1 MPKEVNPRIHVNERD
16 FPQTDFVEKD
26 PEKRE
31 LVRKLA
37 VMITDSIPRKMPG
50 GMHENHM
57 DFWILDRLLTKDE
70 VRFMLSFRKRRVGLT
85 TLELSVR
92 NHMTVE
98 ETQKVIDRLIGIG
111 IVEQNRDNADHHIQ
125 YLIPKWVVGSGEYM
139 VEHPTLMDEHP
150 ELATMFNLAPQ
161 EPLELAAKLVPPG
174 GAGIGMH
181 VIPVEKAIEA
191 QSQSVS
197 VEHLS
202 HWLKK
207 YDKFCKMICACRKS
221 QRQRGEGV
229 GDIEGYMCIG
239 VGDIAE
245 FLVETGKDAQYITR
259 DEAMDIIM
267 RAERKGY
274 VHQITNLDGPNR
286 IVGICNCSPGSC
298 YGLRTSQLF
307 NTPNMSRSAYRA
319 HVDPEHCVACGKCVE
334 VCPAGAARLGQKLC
348 RKDGSRVKYPMH
360 ELPDDMPWGED
371 KWDPDYRDHNK
382 INCYDTGTSPC
393 KTACPAH
400 LAVQGYIQ
408 MASEG
413 RYDEA
418 LALIREDNPFPAV
431 CGAICNRRCEDRCTR
446 GSVDAPLAIDEIKKF
461 LARRELSGEYTY
473 LPPCENQ
480 DGKQW
485 TEYPVAVIGGGPAGL
500 TAAYYLRQEGY
511 PVTVFEKEQ
520 RPGGML
526 MNGIPDFRL
535 EKDVVNAEIDIIR
548 RMGVTIRCGVEV
560 GKDITL
566 DALRKQ
572 GFKAF
577 FIAIGLQGGRMAGV
591 PGEDACGVTSGV
603 EFLRRVTQNRD
614 ETLSGDVVVVGGGNV
629 AADVARTAERLT
641 DGKVTMICLEQR
653 EQMPAAA
660 DEVAECEAEGIT
672 VKNGWGPKEILTVK
686 DPDGKSRVKGVV
698 FKKCTSL
705 INAEGR
711 FDPKYDENDTITVPC
726 SSVLMA
732 IGQSAQWG
740 GLLEGSR
747 IKLRGNGCAEADPV
761 TLQTAQP
768 DVFVGGDIFHGA
780 RFAIDAIADGREG
793 MVSINRFVHPGQ
805 SLTIGRD
812 RREFIELDKDD
823 IRIESYDNSPR
834 QVLGM
839 KPGVA
844 AKSFSDLRLPLTE
857 EQVKTEAKRCL
868 HCGATWVDLN
878 QCIGCGLCTTRCR
891 FDAIHLSRDIPEA
904 SSMHTAEEMMKCV
917 GPYAAKRSF
926 KILKYK
932 ATGRHEYP
940 TEQS

>member
-16 FPQTDFVEKD
+16 FPQKDFVERD
-26 PEKRE
+26 SEKRE

-37 VMITDSIPRKMPG
+37 VMITDNIPRKMPG

-70 VRFMLSFRKRRVGLT
+70 LKFMLSFKKRRVGLT

-98 ETQKVIDRLIGIG
+98 ETQKMIDHLLWIGIL
-111 IVEQNRDNADHHIQ
+111 EQNRDNSDHHIQ
-125 YLIPKWVVGSGEYM
+125 YLVPKWVVGSGEYM
-139 VEHPTLMDEHP
+139 VEHPTLMKDHP

-191 QSQSVS
+191 ESQSVS

-207 YDKFCKMICACRKS
+207 YDKFCKMVCACRKA

-245 FLVETGKDAQYITR
+245 FLVESGKDAKYITR
-259 DEAMDIIM
+259 EEAMDIIM

-274 VHQITNLDGPNR
+274 VHQITNLDGPDR

-319 HVDPEHCVACGKCVE
+319 HVDPSKCVACGKCVE

-348 RKDGSRVKYPMH
+348 RKDGSKVKYPMH

-413 RYDEA
+413 RYDDA
-418 LALIREDNPFPAV
+418 LQLIRQDNPFPAV
-431 CGAICNRRCEDRCTR
+431 CGAICNRKCEDRCTR
-446 GSVDAPLAIDEIKKF
+446 GTIDAPLAIDEIKKF
-461 LARRELSGEYTY
+461 LARRELTKEYRY
-473 LPPCENQ
+473 IPPCENQ
-480 DGKQW
+480 DGEQW
-485 TEYPVAVIGGGPAGL
+485 TDYPIAVIGAGPAGL

-535 EKDVVNAEIDIIR
+535 EKDVVEAEIDIIR
-548 RMGVTIRCGVEV
+548 QMGVEIRCGVEV

-566 DALRKQ
+566 DGLRKQ
-572 GFKAF
+572 GYKAF
-577 FIAIGLQGGRMAGV
+577 FIAIGLQGGRAAGV
-591 PGEDACGVTSGV
+591 PGEDAKGVESGV
-603 EFLRRVTQNRD
+603 AFLRRVTQDNSQKL
-614 ETLSGDVVVVGGGNV
+614 TGDVIVVGGGNV
-629 AADVARTAERLT
+629 AADVARTARRLT
-641 DGKVTMICLEQR
+641 DGRVMMYCLEQR
-653 EQMPAAA
+653 DEMPAAK
-660 DEVAECEAEGIT
+660 DEVAECETEGIT
-672 VKNGWGPKEILTVK
+672 VNNGWGPKEILTDTDANGDRV
-686 DPDGKSRVKGVV
+686 VKGIV
-698 FKKCTSL
+698 FKKCTSVKD
-705 INAEGR
+705 ADGR
-711 FDPKYDENDTITVPC
+711 FNPKYDENETITVEC
-726 SSVLMA
+726 ANVLMA
-732 IGQSAQWG
+732 IGQSAEWG
-740 GLLEGSR
+740 SLLEGSR
-747 IKLRGNGCAEADPV
+747 VEIRRGGTAVADPV
-761 TLQTAQP
+761 TRQTAEP
-768 DVFVGGDIFHGA
+768 DIFVGGDIFHGA
-780 RFAIDAIADGREG
+780 RFAIDAIADGKEG

-812 RREFIELDKDD
+812 LREFIELDRDD
-823 IRIESYDNSPR
+823 IRIEAYDNSPR
-834 QVLGM
+834 QVPGM
-839 KPGVA
+839 KPGDA
-844 AKSFSDLRLPLTE
+844 AASFHDLRLPLTE
-857 EQVKTEAKRCL
+857 EQVKVEAKRCL

-878 QCIGCGLCTTRCR
+878 QCIGCGLCTTRCQ

-904 SSMHTAEEMMKCV
+904 SEMHKAEEMMKCV

-932 ATGRHEYP
+932 ATGKHDYP